1 MGNKSKWEYFK
12 TIYSRY
18 HKATKVIKQMILNE
32 FCQICNYNRK
42 YAIRKLNGMHPE
54 DIQNKKVNR
63 KRNKIYSNTA
73 LSIIEAVWESAGYPW
88 SERLKVILKDWLPW
102 IRQRYNI
109 TTEIEKEILSISPSQ
124 IDRRLKNKKDK
135 IKKRM
140 YGRTKP
146 GTLLKHQ
153 IPIRTDNFDVKKP
166 GYEEIDT
173 VSHSG
178 DSAEGD
184 FVYTVNQT
192 DICSTWTE
200 SRAVLGK
207 GETGVVQALD
217 EMRKASPFPVLAYDP
232 DNGSEF
238 INWHLIRYCDK
249 NKIGL
254 TRSRPYKKDDQAYI
268 EQKNWTHVRKLIGWD
283 RYDTQQA
290 VDVMNDLYRNELRLF
305 MNLFMPSVK
314 LITKKHVGSKLT
326 RIYDAP
332 KTPLQRLLE
341 SKQYDTNKIKKLE
354 LLHNSLN
361 PFKLADTIEKKLLHI
376 LKLANHKQSPKIIPS
391 INSIKKLPK
400 PLTQIEKDTLNE
412 LSRIF
417 PNLKIYTREPN
428 KQMPLKNHN
437 SKVTF

>member
-1 MGNKSKWEYFK
+1 MGKRARWEYFK
-12 TIYSRY
+12 VMYSRY
-18 HKATKVIKQMILNE
+18 HKATRIVKQIILDE
-32 FCQICNYNRK
+32 FCQVCRYNRK
-42 YAIRKLNGMHPE
+42 YAIRKLNGIHPD
-54 DIQNKKVNR
+54 DIQN
-63 KRNKIYSNTA
+63 NKINCRRSKTYSNTA
-73 LSIIEAVWESAGYPW
+73 LSIIEGVWEYAGYPW
-88 SERLKVILKDWLPW
+88 SRRLKVILNDWLPW
-102 IRQRYNI
+102 IKQRYNI
-109 TTEIEKEILSISPSQ
+109 TAEIERQILSISPSQ

-135 IKKRM
+135 IKKRI

-146 GTLLKHQ
+146 GTLLKRQ

-173 VSHSG
+173 ISHSG

-184 FVYTVNQT
+184 FAYTVNQT

-207 GETGVVQALD
+207 GERGVIGALD
-217 EMRKASPFPVLAYDP
+217 EMRKVSPFPILAYDP

-238 INWHLIRYCDK
+238 INWHLVRYCAQ

-283 RYDTQQA
+283 RYDSQDA
-290 VDVMNDLYRNELRLF
+290 VDAMNDLYRNELRLF

-314 LITKKHVGSKLT
+314 LITKKHVGSRHT

-341 SKQYDTNKIKKLE
+341 EKQYDAIKIKELE
-354 LLHNSLN
+354 LLRKSLN
-361 PFKLADTIEKKLLHI
+361 PFQLANTIEKKLSRI
-376 LKLANHKQSPKIIPS
+376 WKLAKYKQSTKVIYNNKS
-391 INSIKKLPK
+391 IEKQPK
-400 PLTQIEKDTLNE
+400 PLTKIEKDTLNE

-417 PNLKIYTREPN
+417 HLKIYTRKPN
-428 KQMPLKNHN
+428 KQVLATKNYV